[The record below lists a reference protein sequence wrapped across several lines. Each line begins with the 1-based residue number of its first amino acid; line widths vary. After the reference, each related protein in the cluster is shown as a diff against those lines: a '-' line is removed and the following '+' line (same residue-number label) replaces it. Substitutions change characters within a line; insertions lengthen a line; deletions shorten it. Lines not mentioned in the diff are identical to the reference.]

1 MGIWLP
7 RRKTTFSCLSCT
19 EVKTCDRLWPMRGQR
34 RSPALKPG
42 GFLLRGP
49 QVWGPGHRP
58 GRETG
63 PNRRGGHVEGRE
75 GCFGQTPQEKE
86 ARFMLIEALLFGVSG
101 SNW

>member
-1 MGIWLP
+1 M
-7 RRKTTFSCLSCT
+7 
-19 EVKTCDRLWPMRGQR
+19 
-34 RSPALKPG
+34 
-42 GFLLRGP
+42 
-49 QVWGPGHRP
+49 WGLGHRP

-63 PNRRGGHVEGRE
+63 PNRRGGHLEGRE